1 MNLLPRCHLSKT
13 QWSQHMLTTP
23 SVESAILA
31 APAAPVKNGQA
42 TTSVNINDSE
52 KNHLPAAK
60 TKINARIFMKS
71 LFILNLVD
79 IVFLLVGRSKLR
91 RSISCFQVFNGLSP
105 DMKITIERQLQ
116 LFVHR
121 WRWNTVTWMSEKN
134 RLADVCCSCTVWS
147 IF

>member
-1 MNLLPRCHLSKT
+1 
-13 QWSQHMLTTP
+13 
-23 SVESAILA
+23 
-31 APAAPVKNGQA
+31 
-42 TTSVNINDSE
+42 
-52 KNHLPAAK
+52 
-60 TKINARIFMKS
+60 MKS

-121 WRWNTVTWMSEKN
+121 WRWNTVT
-134 RLADVCCSCTVWS
+134 
-147 IF
+147 